1 MNSDL
6 LIYSFATIILV
17 GLVGVCG
24 FYSLNSIY
32 YSLNSIDNSLE
43 ELSTD
48 SSYLYYQISKDNN
61 IFRDG
66 VLYSKVDGK
75 SIVGLHRN
83 NYYIYLNTRNR
94 SDKQVCLT
102 FLHELGHKVCHPD
115 LNEACANNFKK
126 NNLNKCAMLNNNIE
140 LPQNPSDLSEGL
152 E

>member
-6 LIYSFATIILV
+6 LIYFFATILIISV
-17 GLVGVCG
+17 IGV
-24 FYSLNSIY
+24 FSFNVLNEINSSLN
-32 YSLNSIDNSLE
+32 

-48 SSYLYYQISKDNN
+48 SSYLYYKISEESNV
-61 IFRDG
+61 ISDG

-83 NYYIYLNTRNR
+83 NYYIYLNTRNK

-102 FLHELGHKVCHPD
+102 FLHELGHKACYPD
-115 LNEACANNFKK
+115 LSEECANTFRK
-126 NNLNKCAMLNNNIE
+126 NNLNRC
-140 LPQNPSDLSEGL
+140 EGL